1 MSNKQGIIFDDG
13 VLYRHGENGSSEWL
27 EDGDEKKDGRYIGE
41 IDNGEP
47 NGQGAITYS
56 DGGMYVGEWEN
67 GKYHGHGTFT
77 YPDRTRYKWEYLHMY
92 EQDQKIPIFC
102 LLNKYAGDWKDG
114 EKHGQGTYYFS
125 WGGKLVGEFKENKP
139 WNVTEYDKDG
149 NILERWVNGEM
160 ESNKV

>member
-1 MSNKQGIIFDDG
+1 MSNIQGIIFDDG
-13 VLYRHGENGSSEWL
+13 VLYRHGGNGSSVWL

-77 YPDRTRYKWEYLHMY
+77 YPDRARYKWEYLYMY

-102 LLNKYAGDWKDG
+102 LLNKYAGDWKEG

-125 WGGKLVGEFKENKP
+125 WGGELVGEFKENKP
-139 WNVTEYDKDG
+139 WNVTEFDKDG
-149 NILERWVNGEM
+149 NIIEMWVNGEM
-160 ESNKV
+160 ESTKI

>member
-13 VLYRHGENGSSEWL
+13 VLYRHGENGSSVWL

-41 IDNGEP
+41 IDNGKP

-77 YPDRTRYKWEYLHMY
+77 YPDRTRYKLENNNMY
-92 EQDQKIPIFC
+92 EQDQEIPNFLFIKQVC
-102 LLNKYAGDWKDG
+102 W
-114 EKHGQGTYYFS
+114 E
-125 WGGKLVGEFKENKP
+125 
-139 WNVTEYDKDG
+139 
-149 NILERWVNGEM
+149 LERGRKTR
-160 ESNKV
+160 SRDILF